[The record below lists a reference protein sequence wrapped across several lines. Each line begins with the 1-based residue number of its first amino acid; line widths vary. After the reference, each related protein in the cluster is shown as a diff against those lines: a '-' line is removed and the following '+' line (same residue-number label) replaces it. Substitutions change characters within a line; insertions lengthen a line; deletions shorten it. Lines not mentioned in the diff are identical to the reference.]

1 MEPIIV
7 QRAPGDRQGPD
18 IISAQIRTEAQAIAR
33 GTQEINRNCSDR
45 LMVAGAMPL
54 SELLAPGSVVAVTD
68 LEQGVWRGMI
78 RAMAWTI
85 DRTQGGLT
93 AETSVQ
99 IERVKP

>member
-7 QRAPGDRQGPD
+7 QRPPGDRQGPD
-18 IISAQIRTEAQAIAR
+18 IISAQIRTAAQAIAR
-33 GTQEINRNCSDR
+33 ATQKINRNCSSR
-45 LMVAGAMPL
+45 LIVSGAMPL
-54 SELLAPGSVVAVTD
+54 SELIPPGSVVAVTD

-85 DRTQGGLT
+85 NRTDGGLT

-99 IERVKP
+99 IERVAP